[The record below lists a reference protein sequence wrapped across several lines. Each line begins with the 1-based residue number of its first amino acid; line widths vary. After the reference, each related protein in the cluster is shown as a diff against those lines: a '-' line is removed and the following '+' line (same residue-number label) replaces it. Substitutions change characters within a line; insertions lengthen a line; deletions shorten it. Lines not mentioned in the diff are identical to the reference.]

1 MGGSVGCRP
10 GGNIA
15 SRHGDAISYITCST
29 SARSQVTGSP
39 SSRFITGARA
49 ASSSMFALPI
59 SIAMPSA
66 KDRHDLAGKHPEAL
80 QDLLLRNDLG
90 GVDDEI
96 DAVDANRLPPFDGGD
111 DLLRAADRDPLR
123 NGSAV
128 AGTVIVVRRAR
139 REVAER
145 MIGPRRVRLTGRQQM
160 GVQQTEHP
168 QHEQTSGGGVV
179 RILVAEEEVQR
190 GDALVHGADRIALLD
205 AATILPG
212 AALLL
217 GVTGCG

>member
-39 SSRFITGARA
+39 SRRSITGARA
-49 ASSSMFALPI
+49 ASASMFALPI
-59 SIAMPSA
+59 SMAMPSA
-66 KDRHDLAGKHPEAL
+66 KHRHDLARKQPEAL
-80 QDLLLRNDLG
+80 QDLFLRNDLG

-96 DAVDANRLPPFDGGD
+96 DAVDADGLPPFDRGD
-111 DLLRAADRDPLR
+111 DLLRAADRDPLG

-128 AGTVIVVRRAR
+128 AGTGIVVRRAR

-145 MIGPRRVRLTGRQQM
+145 VIGARGVCLTCRQQM
-160 GVQQTEHP
+160 GVQQTE
-168 QHEQTSGGGVV
+168 
-179 RILVAEEEVQR
+179 
-190 GDALVHGADRIALLD
+190 
-205 AATILPG
+205 
-212 AALLL
+212 
-217 GVTGCG
+217 